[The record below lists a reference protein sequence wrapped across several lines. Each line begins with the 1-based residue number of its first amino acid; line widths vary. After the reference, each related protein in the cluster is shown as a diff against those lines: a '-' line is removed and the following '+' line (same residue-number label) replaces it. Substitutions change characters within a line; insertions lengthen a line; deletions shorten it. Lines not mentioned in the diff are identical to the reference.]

1 MVFRESRCHEVVQF
15 DAEPATVAKA
25 CIEVLK
31 SLGKVSVVSR
41 ETGTIAGKL
50 TRRPNPLANPVTIT
64 IRVSRSGNTTEM
76 SVNTERKEGLATSG
90 GAQQG
95 LAVFLEEL
103 GKHPELAGSS
113 GW

>member
-50 TRRPNPLANPVTIT
+50 TRPRGVTIT
-64 IRVSRSGNTTEM
+64 IRVSRSGNTTEV

-95 LAVFLEEL
+95 LAVFFEEL

-113 GW
+113 TAGW